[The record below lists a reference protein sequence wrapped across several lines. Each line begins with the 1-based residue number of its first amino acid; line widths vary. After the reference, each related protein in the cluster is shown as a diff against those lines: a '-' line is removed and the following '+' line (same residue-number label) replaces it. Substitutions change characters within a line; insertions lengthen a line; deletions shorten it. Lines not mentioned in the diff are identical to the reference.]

1 MNGIYHADF
10 SSLLGNG
17 SGTVFLE
24 DGKIY
29 GGDDTVAYF
38 GSYTSKGD
46 TLKGNVNLLIHGDGN
61 SIFGDAK
68 SLNFEG
74 QKSGN
79 LVQGKATIPGTPM
92 QGTISLKKVGDL

>member
-10 SSLLGNG
+10 SSLLGTG

-24 DGKIY
+24 DGKIH
-29 GGDDTVAYF
+29 GGDATMAYF
-38 GSYTSKGD
+38 GSYTSKED
-46 TLKGNVNLLIHGDGN
+46 TLKGNVNLLIHGTGY

-74 QKSGN
+74 QRSGN
-79 LVQGKATIPGTPM
+79 LIQGKATIPGTTM
-92 QGTISLKKVGDL
+92 QGTISLKKVGVL